1 VGRVAGIGGF
11 FFRAREPAAL
21 SAWYAEHFGNAPAP
35 ASADARPWQQA
46 AGPTV
51 FAPFRQDSDYFGDAE
66 KVWMLNLRVEDLDG
80 LVAALRAKGVRVS
93 DPEGYPEGRF
103 ARLVDPEGNPLELWE
118 P

>member
-1 VGRVAGIGGF
+1 MWRRSGC
-11 FFRAREPAAL
+11 
-21 SAWYAEHFGNAPAP
+21 STFG
-35 ASADARPWQQA
+35 
-46 AGPTV
+46 
-51 FAPFRQDSDYFGDAE
+51 
-66 KVWMLNLRVEDLDG
+66 LRILDG